1 MLQLK
6 SNSAFLK
13 QLSTAVFF
21 FILRTVRSIFPTISD
36 KKRLEIKH
44 LACCL
49 GPLKTASTRPEDM
62 SEHRQNNDIYNRNV
76 GPE

>member
-6 SNSAFLK
+6 SNSAFLTVHC
-13 QLSTAVFF
+13 SFF